1 MEIQRGTPTKKVV
14 KTNKNAM
21 LKSILVITIL
31 LSFTVLLVGGYWIFK
46 EQAPRPV
53 EVTNEKG
60 DVLFTKDT
68 IMGGQAVFQKYGLMD
83 YGTVL
88 GHGSYMGPDYT
99 AEALKL
105 YTEGM
110 QDFKA
115 NAEFGKNYA
124 SLNEDQKSVIKN
136 KVIKEMRKNRY
147 DSNSDT
153 MKLTNAQAY
162 GLEKVREY
170 YKKIFTKGDGWGLKA
185 NLIKEGDMPKD
196 DRAYL
201 AKGDQITQISDFFFW
216 TAWLSST
223 VREGDKITYT
233 NNWPYY
239 EDAGNQLSFS
249 AIWWSG
255 ASITLF
261 VLMVGVILFVFY
273 RYQFGMQEAYKEGNF
288 PRIDLRKVPVTSS
301 QVKTG
306 KYFVIVVALFFVQCM
321 FGALLAHYYIEPDS
335 FFGMK
340 WIHDILPFNI
350 TKGYHLQLAIFWIAT
365 AWLGMGIYV
374 APLVG
379 GLRNK
384 GY

>member
-115 NAEFGKNYA
+115 NDEFGKDYA
-124 SLNEDQKSVIKN
+124 ALNEDQKSVIKN
-136 KVIKEMRKNRY
+136 KVIKEMRKHRY

-153 MKLTNAQAY
+153 MKLTNAQVF

-170 YKKIFTKGDGWGLKA
+170 YKKIFT
-185 NLIKEGDMPKD
+185 
-196 DRAYL
+196 
-201 AKGDQITQISDFFFW
+201 
-216 TAWLSST
+216 
-223 VREGDKITYT
+223 
-233 NNWPYY
+233 
-239 EDAGNQLSFS
+239 
-249 AIWWSG
+249 
-255 ASITLF
+255 
-261 VLMVGVILFVFY
+261 
-273 RYQFGMQEAYKEGNF
+273 
-288 PRIDLRKVPVTSS
+288 
-301 QVKTG
+301 
-306 KYFVIVVALFFVQCM
+306 
-321 FGALLAHYYIEPDS
+321 
-335 FFGMK
+335 
-340 WIHDILPFNI
+340 
-350 TKGYHLQLAIFWIAT
+350 
-365 AWLGMGIYV
+365 
-374 APLVG
+374 
-379 GLRNK
+379 
-384 GY
+384 